1 MQVKI
6 NENKSI
12 DVVGIKAK
20 QLSIVLTKFKELT
33 VRAKEDESVAAALSG
48 ISYIF
53 NDKPNKAV
61 LVQLV
66 PQMLATFYD
75 EFLDIMTQLFSL
87 TKDEVD
93 NMDLDVVIEVISA
106 LIQETDFPKIADLLK
121 KFLIPQK

>member
-33 VRAKEDESVAAALSG
+33 ARAKEDESVAAALSG

-75 EFLDIMTQLFSL
+75 EFLDIMTQLFPL

-93 NMDLDVVIEVISA
+93 NMDLDVVVEIISA

>member
-53 NDKPNKAV
+53 NDNPNRAV

-93 NMDLDVVIEVISA
+93 NMDLDVVVEIISA

>member
-53 NDKPNKAV
+53 NDNPNRAV

-75 EFLDIMTQLFSL
+75 EFLDIMTQLFPL

>member
-33 VRAKEDESVAAALSG
+33 ARAKEDESVAAALSG

-53 NDKPNKAV
+53 NDNPNKAV

-93 NMDLDVVIEVISA
+93 NMDLDVVVEIISA

-121 KFLIPQK
+121 KFLTPQK

>member
-33 VRAKEDESVAAALSG
+33 ARAKEDESVAAALSG

-75 EFLDIMTQLFSL
+75 EFLDIMTQLFPL

>member
-33 VRAKEDESVAAALSG
+33 ARAKEDESVAAALSG

-53 NDKPNKAV
+53 NDNPNKAV

-93 NMDLDVVIEVISA
+93 NMDLDVVVEIISA

>member
-33 VRAKEDESVAAALSG
+33 ARAKEDESVAAALSG

-93 NMDLDVVIEVISA
+93 NMDLDVVVEIISA

-121 KFLIPQK
+121 KFLTPQK

>member
-1 MQVKI
+1 MQVQI

-33 VRAKEDESVAAALSG
+33 ARAKEDESVAAALSG

-53 NDKPNKAV
+53 NDNPNKAV
-61 LVQLV
+61 LVQLI

-75 EFLDIMTQLFSL
+75 EFLDIMTQLFPL

-93 NMDLDVVIEVISA
+93 NMDLDVVVEIISA
-106 LIQETDFPKIADLLK
+106 LIKETDFPKIADLLK

>member
-33 VRAKEDESVAAALSG
+33 ARAKEDESVAAALSG

-53 NDKPNKAV
+53 NDNPNKAV

-75 EFLDIMTQLFSL
+75 EFLDIMTQLFPL

-93 NMDLDVVIEVISA
+93 NMDLDVVVEIISA